1 MGYFQNILSDS
12 ISGKTSSPEA
22 PYNQDTSGPP
32 LLQVNNLYL
41 YRQRSQFA
49 EGIHRISTCSP
60 ISIFKDMLILLV
72 S

>member
-32 LLQVNNLYL
+32 SLQVNNLDLAEKDIRHHTAARLHVIIHMTISLLIYL
-41 YRQRSQFA
+41 
-49 EGIHRISTCSP
+49 
-60 ISIFKDMLILLV
+60 L
-72 S
+72 